1 MGVTTDLSIEMVK
14 SDEARA
20 SLSAIEQRVFHY
32 GKKDTDIL
40 GRMTQHGP
48 SYLHAVTSYESN
60 VIKWNRDHASKL
72 RFPLVAIYPDN
83 GTFWV
88 EKPYCILDN
97 GDWVSEEQAEAEAI
111 FRDYLLSD
119 EQQALAVDW
128 GLRPADPTV
137 SLHDP
142 IALINGA
149 VPTITSDS
157 VPHLAYPTDEIVGH
171 ILEMWRQV
179 KKKATVIML
188 LDTSGSMQGDK
199 IKGAVEGAR
208 VFVGQMDGTDEVYV
222 ITFSTEP
229 IQLNGGRVG
238 TVGESVR
245 TGLAGVYADG
255 ATALYQAIVD
265 GLTLGDELQ
274 EQDVAEGR
282 SRIYG
287 IVLLSDGKNE
297 SDLPISWSDVL
308 SQLPSGEKASDI
320 KIYTVAYGDDADSDV
335 LATLANRTN
344 GKFFTGDVSNISEVY
359 FLISSE
365 F

>member
-199 IKGAVEGAR
+199 IKGAVEGRGCLWAR
-208 VFVGQMDGTDEVYV
+208 WMARMKFMSLL
-222 ITFSTEP
+222 FP
-229 IQLNGGRVG
+229 P
-238 TVGESVR
+238 
-245 TGLAGVYADG
+245 
-255 ATALYQAIVD
+255 
-265 GLTLGDELQ
+265 
-274 EQDVAEGR
+274 
-282 SRIYG
+282 SRY
-287 IVLLSDGKNE
+287 N
-297 SDLPISWSDVL
+297 
-308 SQLPSGEKASDI
+308 
-320 KIYTVAYGDDADSDV
+320 
-335 LATLANRTN
+335 
-344 GKFFTGDVSNISEVY
+344 
-359 FLISSE
+359 
-365 F
+365 